1 MLCVRTYIP
10 ISYNMNYIYYTPYTV
25 LQVRGV
31 SKSMVVDL
39 GIGIEGMRED
49 ELPEAILAQTRFHY
63 VDLDRA
69 APIHSSSGNSESGSY
84 TASPVKDN
92 PSTINNNT
100 TTSAVVSTAV
110 DVENSNKS
118 PVGVS
123 AQSSFQDLNDP
134 VALRKAL
141 NRL

>member
-1 MLCVRTYIP
+1 
-10 ISYNMNYIYYTPYTV
+10 MNYIYYTSYTV

-69 APIHSSSGNSESGSY
+69 APIHSSSGNSNNSSY

-92 PSTINNNT
+92 PSTSNINT
-100 TTSAVVSTAV
+100 TTTSGVVSTAAG
-110 DVENSNKS
+110 VENSNKS

>member
-1 MLCVRTYIP
+1 M
-10 ISYNMNYIYYTPYTV
+10 
-25 LQVRGV
+25 

-69 APIHSSSGNSESGSY
+69 APIRSSSGNSESSSY

-92 PSTINNNT
+92 PSTSNINTT
-100 TTSAVVSTAV
+100 TTSAVVSTAA

>member
-1 MLCVRTYIP
+1 
-10 ISYNMNYIYYTPYTV
+10 MNYIYYTPYTE

-69 APIHSSSGNSESGSY
+69 APIHSSSGNSNNSSY

-92 PSTINNNT
+92 PSTSNINTT
-100 TTSAVVSTAV
+100 TTSAVVSTAA